1 MGETSGVVDRGMA
14 DNMPLIAGIEGHFG
28 VTSMWRHP
36 SIPSVDC
43 SDDIPAKSALST
55 TASPSSPIQ
64 AIQ

>member
-1 MGETSGVVDRGMA
+1 MA
-14 DNMPLIAGIEGHFG
+14 DIPLIAGIEGHFG

-36 SIPSVDC
+36 STPSVDC